1 MTHLTETQR
10 IEILILIGCGDKT
23 RYSRGQNKVGQC
35 FFANVNLLA
44 LSMVTMKIFI
54 YLL

>member
-23 RYSRGQNKVGQC
+23 TGCPKIRGTTQWGI
-35 FFANVNLLA
+35 VN
-44 LSMVTMKIFI
+44 SC
-54 YLL
+54 

>member
-23 RYSRGQNKVGQC
+23 KTGEIS
-35 FFANVNLLA
+35 
-44 LSMVTMKIFI
+44 S
-54 YLL
+54 